1 MARYVLGDVHGAYR
15 ALCDVL
21 ERASFSFEDD
31 ELYFVGDVCDRYPET
46 YETLDLMMGIRHF
59 YPVLGNHDLYLLDYL
74 LSGAWDDF
82 WYAKKGGEATVSSFA
97 RAGVGKRRLLEMA
110 SFLSSWP
117 YIRLFPGY
125 VMVHGGLPADSDWDA
140 LIPDMLFKTVRD
152 DPVFSDDPPPV
163 TVDRSLVLLAH
174 DGKKRKDVLKK
185 VKKLSRRILVGHSP
199 LVGKDCMPLVSTDYG
214 IVDLDTGAG
223 WGMRLTMMDLD
234 TGQFIQSR
242 LVSELY
248 Q

>member
-1 MARYVLGDVHGAYR
+1 MARYAIGDVHGAYR

-21 ERASFSFEDD
+21 EKVSFSFEDD

-46 YETLDLMMGIRHF
+46 YETLALMMRIKNF

-74 LSGAWDDF
+74 FSGGSDDF
-82 WYAKKGGEATVSSFA
+82 WYGRKGGDATVSSFK
-97 RAGVGKRRLLEMA
+97 RAGVSRSRLLEMA

-125 VMVHGGLPADSDWDA
+125 VMVHGGLPADADWDS
-140 LIPDMLFKTVRD
+140 LIPDMLFKSVRED
-152 DPVFSDDPPPV
+152 LAFSDDPPSV
-163 TVDRSLVLLAH
+163 TVDRSLVLLAY
-174 DGKKRKDVLKK
+174 DGKKRKDVMKK
-185 VKKLSRRILVGHSP
+185 VKKLSRKILVGHSP
-199 LVGKDCMPLVSTDYG
+199 LVKKDYSPLMSEDYNL
-214 IVDLDTGAG
+214 IDLDTGAG

-234 TGQFIQSR
+234 TGQLFQSS